1 MDELGGNGSQNRAPD
16 RAEHT
21 DRPDPQ
27 APSEPREQQ
36 AVRGHQRAETLTRAQ
51 HADTVRA
58 DRSPGNPDA
67 ADGRSPPQQADQDRH
82 RAASPDARDH
92 AGPARAEMR
101 TRAEY
106 ASIMH
111 DRPEAARVPDARP
124 ADAAVTHFHGEFKD
138 QRLDLY
144 TDGTRW
150 ASSDSPPREKTI
162 AREDDQPDRILTGKE
177 LADGADSNDLSRAD
191 RIRSKLYEES
201 EDALDA
207 LEKNANL
214 GHDIFASP
222 PTGSYE
228 GTPTPQPHIYESH
241 PAGIDAGTAATA
253 LFTLGLVIDRA
264 AHSAVEYY
272 KQHRKEDSH
281 AGN

>member
-1 MDELGGNGSQNRAPD
+1 MDELSETGSESRAPD
-16 RAEHT
+16 QVRQA
-21 DRPDPQ
+21 DRP
-27 APSEPREQQ
+27 EPPGASGPGEQQ
-36 AVRGHQRAETLTRAQ
+36 KVPGHQRAETLTRA
-51 HADTVRA
+51 
-58 DRSPGNPDA
+58 
-67 ADGRSPPQQADQDRH
+67 
-82 RAASPDARDH
+82 
-92 AGPARAEMR
+92 
-101 TRAEY
+101 EY

-111 DRPEAARVPDARP
+111 GRTEAARAPDVRSAST
-124 ADAAVTHFHGEFKD
+124 AVTHLHGEFKD

-150 ASSDSPPREKTI
+150 ASSDSPRREETL
-162 AREDDQPDRILTGKE
+162 ARKGDEPDRMPTGQE
-177 LADGADSNDLSRAD
+177 LVDSADNNNLSRVD

-201 EDALDA
+201 GDALDA

-214 GHDIFASP
+214 GHDIFAAP

-228 GTPTPQPHIYESH
+228 GTATPQPHIYENH

-264 AHSAVEYY
+264 AHSVVEYY